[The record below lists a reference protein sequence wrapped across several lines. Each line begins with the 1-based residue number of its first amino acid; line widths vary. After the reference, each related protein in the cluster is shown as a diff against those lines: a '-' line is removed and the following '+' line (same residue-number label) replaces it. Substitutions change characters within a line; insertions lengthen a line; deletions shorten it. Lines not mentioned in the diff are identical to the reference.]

1 MAILEELRCSSLK
14 ALQVP
19 SDLKG
24 GALKKRSCVL
34 LEEPGWGGSGGQGCP
49 FPSITSCVV
58 SLGNQWGRPGNA
70 SAKSGI

>member
-19 SDLKG
+19 SDLKV

-34 LEEPGWGGSGGQGCP
+34 LEEPGWGGVQEVRAAH
-49 FPSITSCVV
+49 FP
-58 SLGNQWGRPGNA
+58 L
-70 SAKSGI
+70 